1 MGLASVWFGITPL
14 AIALLLCIWGYWLI
28 DGRTELDLV
37 RRIPAGL
44 CGAALFTAGL
54 TALNDTIASTA
65 PGGLGGLTGHLINSL
80 LTSGTDSVGAPF
92 LAWPLGMLVGLA
104 GLALYVWAGAINPLR
119 WQLPEWPS
127 FQDWRGPRIQ
137 MPQLSGSWPWSRR
150 ASSDEDTETEAD
162 LEDDEPSVADL
173 PVEDPCPPRPRKR
186 VEPRM
191 PGLDVI
197 APVAKPDLRI
207 LRTEKPAA
215 GKRLEEEAQPALDL
229 EEDSPYELP
238 PLTLL
243 AKPKDGQK
251 ITRDS
256 DELLETNARRLEEV
270 LGDFSVRG
278 RIGQVRPGP
287 VVTLYELEPAAGIRS
302 SRVISLADDIA
313 RSMSAVSARVAAV
326 PGRNVIGIELPN
338 QKRETVYLRE
348 LLASAEFEKTPASLT
363 LALGKDIGGA
373 PVVADLAR
381 MPHLLIAGTTGSGKS
396 VAINTMILSLL
407 YRLPPDICKLIMID
421 PKMLEL
427 SVYDGIPHLLTPVVT
442 DPKKAV
448 VALKWTV
455 REMEDRYRR

>member
-1 MGLASVWFGITPL
+1 
-14 AIALLLCIWGYWLI
+14 
-28 DGRTELDLV
+28 
-37 RRIPAGL
+37 
-44 CGAALFTAGL
+44 
-54 TALNDTIASTA
+54 
-65 PGGLGGLTGHLINSL
+65 
-80 LTSGTDSVGAPF
+80 
-92 LAWPLGMLVGLA
+92 MLVGLA

-396 VAINTMILSLL
+396 VGINTMILSLL
-407 YRLPPDICKLIMID
+407 YRFSPAECRFIMID
-421 PKMLEL
+421 PKML
-427 SVYDGIPHLLTPVVT
+427 
-442 DPKKAV
+442 
-448 VALKWTV
+448 
-455 REMEDRYRR
+455 